1 VLANKLNNDE
11 ITKKDYFAR
20 MVKARV
26 SVDRH
31 PGKEP
36 RQYHLRNSGFCH
48 RSEFEVVISKV
59 IVCIYYIERMPRD
72 CSHDRQFL
80 NRAKSFFLA
89 NVESYSPPPTP
100 RLRRAGPGSNE
111 LTSDSPT

>member
-1 VLANKLNNDE
+1 MYALAKKLNNDE
-11 ITKKDYFAR
+11 ITKRAYFAR
-20 MVKARV
+20 HSKARV

-31 PGKEP
+31 PGQEP

-59 IVCIYYIERMPRD
+59 IVCIYYIERMPRKR
-72 CSHDRQFL
+72 DRQFL

-89 NVESYSPPPTP
+89 NVES
-100 RLRRAGPGSNE
+100 
-111 LTSDSPT
+111 